1 MSYGFS
7 GSGGMGCSRPTTPEL
22 TKELNIPKDVA
33 SAMRKSLSYDF
44 LNVPGGD
51 EQASPIGTPTTATA
65 EDGADGLESE
75 TGDGPRAADE
85 GGKGEFAD
93 YQLWHHHRGS
103 DVGVAKSQSSTYE
116 SLLEVMLGWDFSGK
130 QTGGDKGAP
139 RGSSEEALA
148 VRQWLNPRSSFSAAS
163 TNEPELC
170 LTASRKSSLMT
181 LSRSASSAFE
191 RKCWIT
197 VCTSLAD
204 MQPILALR
212 KSLQN
217 IQSKYRLLVLY
228 DAEQSDVAECL
239 VSHDFYTLGITPLA
253 PRLSAELAS
262 DGTLLP
268 RWLLLAAWHELN
280 GAYDDV
286 CYLSP
291 YLLAVASIDELLD
304 FNDEI
309 DNETCTLVVNRTR
322 IPSVITFKPHNEI
335 RMVFDE
341 YLTVYGADLEKL
353 EKLRGLSDWGILSEL
368 FSESCHRLSD
378 RYGVDVGDDSLP
390 VMRGVKVLDFG
401 HVKPW
406 LHAADDKN
414 AYVRLWWSFW
424 DNGTV

>member
-7 GSGGMGCSRPTTPEL
+7 ESGGMGCSRPTTPEL

-51 EQASPIGTPTTATA
+51 EQASPIGTPTTAAA
-65 EDGADGLESE
+65 EDGGGGLESDV
-75 TGDGPRAADE
+75 DGGRATDE
-85 GGKGEFAD
+85 GGEGEFAD
-93 YQLWHHHRGS
+93 YRLWHHRGS
-103 DVGVAKSQSSTYE
+103 DVGAAKSQSSTYE

-130 QTGGDKGAP
+130 HAGGDKGAP

-191 RKCWIT
+191 RKCWVT
-197 VCTSLAD
+197 VCASLAD
-204 MQPILALR
+204 MQPLLALR
-212 KSLQN
+212 KSLQT

-228 DAEQSDVAECL
+228 DAEQIDVAECL
-239 VSHDFYTLGITPLA
+239 ASHDFYTLGICPLR
-253 PRLSAELAS
+253 PKLSAELAV
-262 DGTLLP
+262 DDTPLP

-291 YLLAVASIDELLD
+291 YVLAVASIDELLD

-309 DNETCTLVVNRTR
+309 DNETCTLVVNGTGV
-322 IPSVITFKPHNEI
+322 PSVLTFKPHNEI
-335 RMVFDE
+335 RMVFEE
-341 YLTVYGADLEKL
+341 YLTVYGADWEKL
-353 EKLRGLSDWGILSEL
+353 EKLRGLSDWDILAEL
-368 FSESCHRLSD
+368 FSESCHRLGD
-378 RYGVDVGDDSLP
+378 RYGVDVGNESLP
-390 VMRGVKVLDFG
+390 DMKGVKVLDFG

-424 DNGTV
+424 DNGAV